1 MLSRFSYVIMHKI
14 FYKTSFSTLSQFLV
28 KKKKTFNLIMRSSLK
43 SNIFFSFSAPESLMH
58 CFFIDYFSKDDY
70 SPDPNDSTL
79 AIPCKCQSEV
89 LFQ

>member
-1 MLSRFSYVIMHKI
+1 MLVCIKYISEDISFL
-14 FYKTSFSTLSQFLV
+14 TSSQCLV
-28 KKKKTFNLIMRSSLK
+28 KKKKKTLNLIMRSFLR

-79 AIPCKCQSEV
+79 AVPCK
-89 LFQ
+89 F